1 MHARE
6 DLLGLDAETMR
17 QLGYRTV
24 DLIVELLTDRAAP
37 PLRRATPEE
46 MRRRVAAEAPARG
59 EPFEDVVA
67 HLFADVLP
75 FGSRV
80 AHPGFFAFV
89 PGCPTWPGALGD
101 FVAAATNV
109 YAGSWMESAGVS
121 QIELDVVR
129 WFAEWI
135 GYPPDAAGVMVNGG
149 SYGNLTAL
157 ACAREMLVGEQRGE
171 LVVYVSDQGHSS
183 LARAAKV
190 LGFNREQVRVLPTD
204 ETLRLPPEIL
214 SEAVDADRAAGRK
227 PLLLCANAGTTNTG
241 AVDPL
246 PELANVCREHGLWF
260 HVDAAYGG
268 FAALTSRGRAALRG
282 IERADSVTLDPHK
295 WLYQPYE
302 CGCVLV
308 REPTALRRAFE
319 ITPDYLAEASA
330 HEGEVN
336 FSDYGIQLTRTAR
349 ALKVWLSVRTF
360 GVDAFRATIDRTLD
374 LAELAAARVRELP
387 NLELASSPSLGTV
400 CFRRR
405 FDEREE
411 ERNAQLIAALEET
424 GTALVSAT
432 RLHGR
437 YAIRMC
443 ILNHTTLTED
453 VERVLEFLATAEPP
467 PTEILPLERD
477 RTLSFLDVLPPE
489 AAGRGVVHEVE
500 AGTTIVEQWE
510 LSRDFY
516 VLLDGSVEVRANGQ
530 RVAELQ
536 TGAFFGELAALD
548 WGAGFGYPRLA
559 SVIAT
564 TRVRLL
570 VFPDAVL
577 PELVREYPGVAAMI
591 HAAVHERVP
600 TVAPGPRLSAPSPE
614 AT

>member
-1 MHARE
+1 MHLRE
-6 DLLGLDAETMR
+6 DSLALDAETMR
-17 QLGYRTV
+17 ELGYRTV
-24 DLIVELLTDRAAP
+24 DLLVERLTDRAAP

-46 MRRRVAAEAPARG
+46 IRRRIAAEAPARG
-59 EPFEDVVA
+59 EPFEEVVA
-67 HLFADVLP
+67 HLFEDVLP

-80 AHPGFFAFV
+80 AHPGYFAFV

-101 FVAAATNV
+101 FIAAATNI

-135 GYPPDAAGVMVNGG
+135 GYPPDAAGVLVNGG
-149 SYGNLTAL
+149 SVGNLTAL
-157 ACAREMLVGEQRGE
+157 ACARETLVGEQRND

-183 LARAAKV
+183 LARAAKL
-190 LGFNREQVRVLPTD
+190 LGFTRDQVRVLPTD

-214 SEAVDADRAAGRK
+214 IEAINADRAGGRK
-227 PLLLCANAGTTNTG
+227 PLLLCASGGATNTG

-246 PELANVCREHGLWF
+246 PELASVCRDGELWF

-282 IERADSVTLDPHK
+282 IELADSVALDPHK
-295 WLYQPYE
+295 WFYQPYE

-308 REPTALRRAFE
+308 REPTGLRRAFE
-319 ITPDYLAEASA
+319 ITPDYLAEASP
-330 HEGEVN
+330 HGGEVN

-349 ALKVWLSVRTF
+349 ALKIWLSVRTF

-374 LAELAAARVRELP
+374 LAEFAAARVRELP
-387 NLELASSPSLGTV
+387 ELELASSPSLGII

-405 FDEREE
+405 FDERED
-411 ERNAQLIAALEET
+411 ERNAQLVAALEET

-443 ILNHTTLTED
+443 ILNYTTLAGD
-453 VERVLEFLATAEPP
+453 VEHVLEFFAHAEPRP
-467 PTEILPLERD
+467 IEILPLQRD
-477 RTLSFLDVLPPE
+477 RTVSFLDVLPPS
-489 AAGRGVVHEVE
+489 ATRRGVVQEVE
-500 AGTTIVEQWE
+500 AGTTIVAQWE
-510 LSRDFY
+510 LSRNFY
-516 VLLDGSVEVRANGQ
+516 VLLDGSVEVSANGE
-530 RVAELQ
+530 RLAELH

-559 SVIAT
+559 SVVAT
-564 TRVRLL
+564 TPVRLL
-570 VFPDAVL
+570 VFADAVFT
-577 PELVREYPGVAAMI
+577 ELVREYPGVAAMI
-591 HAAVHERVP
+591 RAAVHERLAR
-600 TVAPGPRLSAPSPE
+600 TGAAKL
-614 AT
+614 